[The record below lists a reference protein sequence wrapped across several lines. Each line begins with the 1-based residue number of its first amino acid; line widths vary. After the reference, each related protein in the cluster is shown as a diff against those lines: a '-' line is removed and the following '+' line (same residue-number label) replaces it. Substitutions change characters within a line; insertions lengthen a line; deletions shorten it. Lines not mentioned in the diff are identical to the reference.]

1 MIDMER
7 SFRGREVTRH
17 GGGATYDRHGKIFQ
31 RQGVTRHGE
40 GGGAT

>member
-17 GGGATYDRHGKIFQ
+17 GGATYDRHGKIFQ